1 MSEKDRTKLADDEDT
16 LVTPYFT
23 LDVGQKVSETLILGI
38 PPMPNETLVRDKLAA
53 LDAKKKK
60 ENIQGTASPVT
71 RLRFP
76 QPLNY
81 DLDVWLHR
89 MFQTYGKEQ
98 GENLYRNFVV
108 GLKLELTQVVEY
120 HHATRG
126 MKTVMYALGN
136 SQIQVVRASSWSG
149 FLLRIQKAIEEFCM
163 GNHQENFTQNP
174 VSDTEIKLDE
184 TLREAGV
191 ASQVNQVLKQQK

>member
-1 MSEKDRTKLADDEDT
+1 MSEKDRSTFADDEDT
-16 LVTPYFT
+16 LVTPYFS
-23 LDVGQKVSETLILGI
+23 LEVGQQVSETLILGI

-53 LDAKKKK
+53 LDAKRKKA
-60 ENIQGTASPVT
+60 NIQETASPVT

-76 QPLNY
+76 QPLSY
-81 DLDVWLHR
+81 DLDTWLHR

-98 GENLYRNFVV
+98 GENLYRNFVL

-120 HHATRG
+120 HHETRG

-149 FLLRIQKAIEEFCM
+149 LLLRIQKAIEEFCV
-163 GNHQENFTQNP
+163 GKRQESFSQNP
-174 VSDTEIKLDE
+174 ASDTEIKLDE

-191 ASQVNQVLKQQK
+191 AAQINQVLKQQ